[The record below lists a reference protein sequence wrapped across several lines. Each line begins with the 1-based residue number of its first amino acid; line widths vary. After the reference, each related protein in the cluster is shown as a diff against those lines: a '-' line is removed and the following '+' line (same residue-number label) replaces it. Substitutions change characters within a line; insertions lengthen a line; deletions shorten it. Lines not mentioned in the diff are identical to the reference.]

1 MKKAVPRVST
11 ATWIGLAAV
20 ALIGLAFRW
29 WIFGASQG
37 AVSADE
43 AYTGL
48 QALRIL
54 DGDLPL
60 VIEGQAYTA
69 VFDSYLLAPILGLV
83 GASVW
88 VLKALPLVWWALASV
103 LIARIAIKTVSRP
116 TALVVGALFWVA
128 PGALMLLSTRAYEG
142 YGLGLIFVL
151 AACSAAQRSVSGT
164 HPETRTSI
172 VVGAMVGLALYAH
185 PMYLAVVAPI
195 LVLPSIKHRRDT
207 RRWWLPMIAS
217 LVLANVPLIVWNVR
231 NGWSTLDQPSSESS
245 TYFGRLGSLLSD
257 VTPRVF
263 GLRDL
268 DGLWTLGAP
277 TALVVLVLIGV
288 LVARGIVVLARRD
301 SANRVVA
308 VTATLSLPLLAVFRS
323 TVFVEDARYGI
334 VFFPFLLVALVVGA
348 TSFNSGEM
356 KPFVIGVVMVV
367 WSALLV
373 VPWLSENQGP
383 RRGDPNA
390 DARGVIGVLHD
401 RGFDSV
407 AGSFWWVLPIE
418 YLSNREIRGAVAG
431 DPFTVRVVDSQR
443 LVEAKP
449 NEAVPYVFSAGD
461 EQTSVLPLPVGSYER
476 MEIGD
481 AVVYLPRA
489 EGSG

>member
-1 MKKAVPRVST
+1 MPRLSAV
-11 ATWIGLAAV
+11 AWIGLATV
-20 ALIGLAFRW
+20 ALVGFAFRW

-83 GASVW
+83 GANVW

-103 LIARIAIKTVSRP
+103 LIARIASKVARP
-116 TALVVGALFWVA
+116 TVGFAAGALFWVA

-151 AACSAAQRSVSGT
+151 VAVTAAQRSVAEA
-164 HPETRTSI
+164 HPQTRTSI
-172 VVGAMVGLALYAH
+172 VLGAAAGLALYAH
-185 PMYLAVVAPI
+185 PMYLAAIVPI
-195 LVLPSIKHRRDT
+195 LLLPSITHRLNV
-207 RRWWLPMIAS
+207 RRWWVPLAS
-217 LVLANVPLIVWNVR
+217 SIVVANIPLIVWNVR
-231 NGWSTLDQPSSESS
+231 NGWSTLDQPEAASS
-245 TYFGRLGSLLSD
+245 TYLGRLGSLFSD
-257 VTPRVF
+257 VAPRVF
-263 GLRDL
+263 GMRDL
-268 DGLWTLGAP
+268 DGGWTIGEP
-277 TALVVLVLIGV
+277 TALIVLVVIGG
-288 LVARGIVVLARRD
+288 LVVRGIVVLARRD
-301 SANRVVA
+301 AAGRVVA
-308 VTATLSLPLLAVFRS
+308 LTTTLCLPILAVFQS
-323 TVFVEDARYGI
+323 TVFVDDARYGI
-334 VFFPFLLVALVVGA
+334 VSFPFLLVTLVVGA
-348 TSFNSGEM
+348 SSLRAGGS
-356 KPFVIGVVMVV
+356 KVFVIGVVPVL
-367 WSALLV
+367 WCALLV

-390 DARGVIGVLHD
+390 DARRVIGVIDD

-418 YLSNREIRGAVAG
+418 YLSSREIRGAVAG

-443 LVEAKP
+443 LVEAAP
-449 NEAVPYVFSAGD
+449 NEVVPYVFAAGD
-461 EQTSVLPLPVGSYER
+461 EQTSVLPLSIDTYDR
-476 MEIGD
+476 MVVGD